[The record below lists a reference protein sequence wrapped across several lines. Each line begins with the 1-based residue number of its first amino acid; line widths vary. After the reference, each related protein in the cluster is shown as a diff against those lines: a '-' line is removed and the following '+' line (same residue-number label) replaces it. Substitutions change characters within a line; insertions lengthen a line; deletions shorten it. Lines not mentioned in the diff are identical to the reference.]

1 MTTKF
6 VSLKQ
11 AKTALKVLGATNTI
25 LFEGQPGIGKSSML
39 KEFNPDQY
47 ILAYIDCAN
56 LDLGDLAMPVV
67 CRDVMETRYAPN
79 ARFRISESLA
89 SGKPIAL
96 MLDELGKA
104 SKPVLNMLLPI
115 ILERRLGDVVLN
127 PESVVFATTNL
138 STDGVGDNIPAHA
151 YNRMTTMRLYGPT
164 MQDWQEWA
172 FENNIDP
179 VLIAWANETPEAFD
193 TYAFPRTGV
202 APKDNH
208 YNFNPMKGTQGKFYC
223 SPRSLAHASTV
234 VGQRE
239 ALGSEVML
247 AALEGTV
254 GGAAAASIHTFI
266 NFADQLPRFS
276 EIIAKPS
283 ECRLPSGVAN
293 YISAVMLAARIDS
306 ENCYAVMSYVERFTS
321 DEAKAMFCQLAMKK
335 PGAVTFLVKSRQ
347 YGEMSSRVMKLVQA

>member
-6 VSLKQ
+6 VTLKQ
-11 AKTALKVLGATNTI
+11 AKTALKVLGTTNTL

-39 KEFNPDQY
+39 KEFDTDRY

-89 SGKPIAL
+89 TGKPVVL

-104 SKPVLNMLLPI
+104 SKPVLNMLLPV
-115 ILERRLGDVVLN
+115 ILERRLGDVVLH
-127 PESVVFATTNL
+127 PESVVFGTTNL
-138 STDGVGDNIPAHA
+138 ATDGVGDNIPAHA
-151 YNRMTTMRLYGPT
+151 YNRMTTVRLIGPT

-179 VLIAWANETPEAFD
+179 ILIAWANDNPEAFD
-193 TYAFPRTGV
+193 TYADPRTGV

-208 YNFNPMKGTQGKFYC
+208 LNFNPTKGIQGKFFC
-223 SPRSLAHASTV
+223 SPRSLAHASSIIAN
-234 VGQRE
+234 RAE
-239 ALGSEVML
+239 LGGELLM
-247 AALEGTV
+247 ATLEGTV

-276 EIIAKPS
+276 EIMADPAK
-283 ECRLPSGVAN
+283 CRLPSGVGT
-293 YISAVMLAARIDS
+293 YISAVMLAARIEAD
-306 ENCYAVMSYVERFTS
+306 NCSTVMAYVERFTS

-335 PGAVTFLVKSRQ
+335 PGAVAFLVKSRA
-347 YGEMSSRVMKLVQA
+347 YAELSSRVMKLVQA